1 MIFLILIIFVMM
13 VLFMKLFPKKQYYD
27 QGIGFDGGDENMTIF
42 SNDTILIGNETIHK
56 IEL

>member
-1 MIFLILIIFVMM
+1 
-13 VLFMKLFPKKQYYD
+13 MKLFPKKQYYD